1 MKKVF
6 DILDNVLAA
15 SQNVIEQ
22 AQRINNA
29 ANRWAILGVVPN
41 LSNTVLPP
49 PTPIFFTIKM
59 PKGTRAS

>member
-6 DILDNVLAA
+6 DILNNVLAA

-29 ANRWAILGVVPN
+29 ANRWAILGAVPN
-41 LSNTVLPP
+41 LSNRVLPP
-49 PTPIFFTIKM
+49 PPTPHF
-59 PKGTRAS
+59 PHD